1 MEVLKIEDLKP
12 HPRNNEFFDDM
23 TGEKWDEFLE
33 SVKSRGVIE
42 PIVITPDKVI
52 VSGHQRIRAC
62 KELGIEEAICNVRIY
77 NNEDEILQDLLET
90 NIRQR
95 GDVGGSA
102 KKVGKRIKELERL
115 YGVRS
120 GSSNVSGSIVGEKN
134 SFTQEDL
141 AQKLGMDVRTLQN
154 YKLLADMI
162 PELDNLVD
170 TGIVTKTTALA
181 IMKELSEEEQLE
193 LIDSL
198 DTTKKIT
205 GRQIQDYISK
215 NKELEEQ
222 KEKNDSIISAL
233 NNQVDELDN
242 QVSSLTRELEERP
255 TVQVKVIPKD
265 YNDLKMKAENADK
278 YRRQS
283 EAYKQDYHNEQLK
296 SADNMKKVLELQSE
310 IQELKKKMDDIQ
322 FGDIGG
328 KSADRALPASVYFCA
343 GVMNFIRD
351 YGGYVWITDYIDD
364 LPERERNNYIKA
376 IEQIYAWA
384 QIMLNNINEKE
395 KENNGLPE
403 QL

>member
-1 MEVLKIEDLKP
+1 
-12 HPRNNEFFDDM
+12 M

-120 GSSNVSGSIVGEKN
+120 GSSNVSGFIVGEKN

-255 TVQVKVIPKD
+255 I
-265 YNDLKMKAENADK
+265 
-278 YRRQS
+278 
-283 EAYKQDYHNEQLK
+283 
-296 SADNMKKVLELQSE
+296 
-310 IQELKKKMDDIQ
+310 
-322 FGDIGG
+322 
-328 KSADRALPASVYFCA
+328 
-343 GVMNFIRD
+343 
-351 YGGYVWITDYIDD
+351 
-364 LPERERNNYIKA
+364 
-376 IEQIYAWA
+376 
-384 QIMLNNINEKE
+384 
-395 KENNGLPE
+395 
-403 QL
+403 

>member
-1 MEVLKIEDLKP
+1 
-12 HPRNNEFFDDM
+12 M
-23 TGEKWDEFLE
+23 TGEKWNEFLE

-52 VSGHQRIRAC
+52 VSGHQRVRAC

-77 NNEDEILQDLLET
+77 NNDDEVLQDLLET

-102 KKVGKRIKELERL
+102 KKVGKRIKELDRIYE
-115 YGVRS
+115 
-120 GSSNVSGSIVGEKN
+120 N
-134 SFTQEDL
+134 SQGGDRKSKPNNWGLNHEQMASMMGISTS
-141 AQKLGMDVRTLQN
+141 TLDN
-154 YKLLADMI
+154 YKKLADMI
-162 PELDNLVD
+162 PELSDLVD

-205 GRQIQDYISK
+205 GRQIQEYISK

-255 TVQVKVIPKD
+255 I
-265 YNDLKMKAENADK
+265 
-278 YRRQS
+278 
-283 EAYKQDYHNEQLK
+283 
-296 SADNMKKVLELQSE
+296 
-310 IQELKKKMDDIQ
+310 
-322 FGDIGG
+322 
-328 KSADRALPASVYFCA
+328 
-343 GVMNFIRD
+343 
-351 YGGYVWITDYIDD
+351 
-364 LPERERNNYIKA
+364 
-376 IEQIYAWA
+376 
-384 QIMLNNINEKE
+384 
-395 KENNGLPE
+395 
-403 QL
+403 

>member
-1 MEVLKIEDLKP
+1 MI
-12 HPRNNEFFDDM
+12 
-23 TGEKWDEFLE
+23 
-33 SVKSRGVIE
+33 
-42 PIVITPDKVI
+42 
-52 VSGHQRIRAC
+52 
-62 KELGIEEAICNVRIY
+62 
-77 NNEDEILQDLLET
+77 EDEILQDLLET

-193 LIDSL
+193 LISSL

-222 KEKNDSIISAL
+222 KEKNNSIISAL

-255 TVQVKVIPKD
+255 I
-265 YNDLKMKAENADK
+265 
-278 YRRQS
+278 
-283 EAYKQDYHNEQLK
+283 
-296 SADNMKKVLELQSE
+296 
-310 IQELKKKMDDIQ
+310 
-322 FGDIGG
+322 
-328 KSADRALPASVYFCA
+328 
-343 GVMNFIRD
+343 
-351 YGGYVWITDYIDD
+351 
-364 LPERERNNYIKA
+364 
-376 IEQIYAWA
+376 
-384 QIMLNNINEKE
+384 
-395 KENNGLPE
+395 
-403 QL
+403 